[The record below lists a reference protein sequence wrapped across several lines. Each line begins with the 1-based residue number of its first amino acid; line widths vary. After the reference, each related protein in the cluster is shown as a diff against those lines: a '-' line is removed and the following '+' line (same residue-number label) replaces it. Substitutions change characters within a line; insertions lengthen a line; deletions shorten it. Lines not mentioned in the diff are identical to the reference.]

1 MCAIPCQIVPQLIA
15 RKAAYTNGLFMQNL
29 IANITSTLGLDAAK
43 AEKAVGILL
52 NLVSTQG
59 DETKVEALFAK
70 MPGAKELVMTHGG
83 DGAGGVG
90 FMGILAG
97 GLMGGP
103 LAMITK
109 LQAMGLSTDQIKQIG
124 TLTIDHAKQQ
134 AGVKAVREAAAHI
147 PGLNSYI

>member
-1 MCAIPCQIVPQLIA
+1 MCAIPYQILPLLIA
-15 RKAAYTNGLFMQNL
+15 RKVARTNGLFMQIL
-29 IANITSTLGLDAAK
+29 IKKITSTLGIDAAK

-59 DETKVEALFAK
+59 DKTKVEALFAK

-83 DGAGGVG
+83 DGAGGGG
-90 FMGILAG
+90 FMSILAG
-97 GLMGGP
+97 GMMGGP

-109 LQAMGLSTDQIKQIG
+109 LQAIGLTTDQIKNVG
-124 TLTIDHAKQQ
+124 TLTIDYAKKK
-134 AGVKAVREAAAHI
+134 AGIKAVREAAANI

>member
-1 MCAIPCQIVPQLIA
+1 M
-15 RKAAYTNGLFMQNL
+15 KNL
-29 IANITSTLGLDAAK
+29 IEKMTTTMDLDAAK

-59 DETKVEALFAK
+59 DKTKVEALFAK

-83 DGAGGVG
+83 DGAGGGG

-97 GLMGGP
+97 GMMGGP

-109 LQAMGLSTDQIKQIG
+109 LQAIGLTTDQIKQIG
-124 TLTIDHAKQQ
+124 TLTIDYAKDQ
-134 AGVKAVREAAAHI
+134 AGIKAVREAAAHI

>member
-1 MCAIPCQIVPQLIA
+1 M
-15 RKAAYTNGLFMQNL
+15 KNL
-29 IANITSTLGLDAAK
+29 IKKVTDVTGLDAAR

-52 NLVSTQG
+52 NLVATQG
-59 DETKVEALFAK
+59 DKSKVEALFAK
-70 MPGAKELVMTHGG
+70 MPGARELVTTHGG
-83 DGAGGVG
+83 DGAGGGG

-109 LQAMGLSTDQIKQIG
+109 LQAIGLNTEQIKQVG
-124 TLTIDHAKQQ
+124 TLTLEHAKAK
-134 AGVKAVREAAAHI
+134 AGIKAVREAASNI